1 MLGFLNSAV
10 LVAAA
15 AALIP
20 LLIHLFSRRRVKVVE
35 FSSLRHLKEMQRRQ
49 LRRLRIRQ
57 WLLLILRMLIILAA
71 VLAFA
76 RPTARDGEIGSHA
89 TVSAVVLFDNSAS
102 MDRAIADGNLFEVA
116 RQRTRQ
122 LLETFEQADEVALI
136 GLERSA
142 ATPPDGLAS
151 AAVALAELDRIKR
164 GAGAASLQSA
174 LETTVDLLSATHNLN
189 REIYYV
195 GDRQRSTLPET
206 NLLDSLNRP
215 LYLVELPL
223 EEPDNLGV
231 IAVDFGG
238 QLIHPGH
245 DFDLVATV
253 KNYGARAVE
262 ERIASLFIDGKRVAQ
277 TDLAVPAGG
286 ETTVRFTRSVSNTGF
301 HSGYVELSDDRFAGD
316 NRYFFSFRI
325 PDRFNLLI
333 INGDPVA
340 NYISLALVPEG
351 STDQYWS
358 VKNAR
363 PNELAGVNFN
373 DYQVVMLAGTPPLG
387 EAQLRRVAAYV
398 RRGGALFVGFGGDT
412 DIDYFNSVWSEL
424 TGVIYEQPIRRDFSR
439 AGFYTLQQFDL
450 DHPIFLPF
458 QFDQNDPPQ
467 VKFYTIPGLRTV
479 AAANTLLTF
488 TGEQPALVENRH
500 GRGRVLTFTGPMSP
514 QYSDLVT
521 HGFFVPFVSR
531 LAEYLASDL
540 TSLDTR
546 LYAGKSITRALP
558 GSESSVQVLE
568 LTMPDSA
575 VALLSPEDEE
585 GSLVVRTGLLSRE
598 GVYRLVQSGRE
609 IDRFAVNLDPS
620 EGDLTTTDP
629 DQFAV
634 SLGADELRPLG
645 YEQPLASAIADHRV
659 GRELWQLF
667 LWAAAILL
675 AVEMLLG
682 RRAGGE

>member
-1 MLGFLNSAV
+1 MFGFLNSAV

-76 RPTARDGEIGSHA
+76 RPTARDGGVGSHA

-102 MDRAIADGNLFEVA
+102 MDRAVADGNLFELA
-116 RQRTRQ
+116 TQRTRQ
-122 LLETFEQADEVALI
+122 LLETFTPTDQVAVI

-142 ATPPDGLAS
+142 ASPPEGLAS
-151 AAVALAELDRIKR
+151 SAVALAELDRIGR
-164 GAGAASLQSA
+164 GAGVASLQSA
-174 LETTVDLLSATHNLN
+174 LETTVDLLSATDNLN
-189 REIYYV
+189 REVYYV
-195 GDRQRSTLPET
+195 GDRQRASLPEL
-206 NLLDSLNRP
+206 NILDSIDRP

-223 EEPDNLGV
+223 EDTDNLGV
-231 IAVDFGG
+231 VAVDFGG

-253 KNYGARAVE
+253 KNYGARAVD
-262 ERIASLFIDGKRVAQ
+262 ERIASLFIDGNRVAQ
-277 TDLAVPAGG
+277 TDLAVAAGG
-286 ETTVRFTRSVSNTGF
+286 ETTVRFTRSVSHTGF

-316 NRYFFSFRI
+316 NRYYFSFRI

-340 NYISLALVPEG
+340 NYMSLALVPEG
-351 STDQYWS
+351 TTEQYWS
-358 VKNAR
+358 VKEAR
-363 PNELAGVNFN
+363 PNELAGVNFY
-373 DYQVVMLAGTPPLG
+373 DYQVVMLAGTPTLG
-387 EAQLRRVAAYV
+387 EAQVRRVAAYV
-398 RRGGALFVGFGGDT
+398 RRGGSLFVGYGGET
-412 DIDYFNSVWSEL
+412 DIDYFNSVWAEL
-424 TGVIYEQPIRRDFSR
+424 TGVIYEQPVRRDFSR
-439 AGFYTLQQFDL
+439 AGFYTLEQFDL

-458 QFDQNDPPQ
+458 RFDRNEPPQ
-467 VKFYTIPGLRTV
+467 VKFYTIPQLRTLE
-479 AAANTLLTF
+479 AAKTLITF
-488 TGEQPALVENRH
+488 TGGQPALVEHRR
-500 GRGRVLTFTGPMSP
+500 GRGRVLTFTGPMAP
-514 QYSDLVT
+514 RYSDLVT
-521 HGFFVPFVSR
+521 HGFFVPLISR
-531 LAEYLASDL
+531 VAEYLASDL

-546 LYAGKSITRALP
+546 LYAGGSITRALP
-558 GSESSVQVLE
+558 DSESAVQVLE
-568 LTMPDSA
+568 LILPDSG

-585 GSLVVRTGLLSRE
+585 GALVVRTGLLSRE
-598 GVYRLVQSGRE
+598 GVYRLVQAGRE

-620 EGDLTTTDP
+620 EGDLAAADP

-634 SLGADELRPLG
+634 SLGAGELRPLA
-645 YEQPLASAIADHRV
+645 YEKPLAPAIADHRV

-667 LWAAAILL
+667 LWAAVVLL